1 MEHYEASALQDL
13 NIKLIFNKASLQ
25 TMERIKNN
33 TISINKEVACADQ
46 GAQGVKANIAY
57 KDGRFLPAHYQEEMK
72 KNGASVSLRQR
83 DESQDVQCKLCCE

>member
-1 MEHYEASALQDL
+1 MEHQETSALEDL

-33 TISINKEVACADQ
+33 TISINKDVAPSDQ

-57 KDGRFLPAHYQEEMK
+57 KEGKFLPLHYQEEMK
-72 KNGASVSLRQR
+72 RIGASVSLRQR
-83 DESQDVQCKLCCE
+83 DENQEATCKLCCE